1 MKIRDIQIDGFGVW
15 TGLTV
20 DSLPE
25 SMAVFYGPNEAGK
38 TTLMQFLRAMFY
50 GFPPERRQRY
60 LPPVHGGRPGG
71 ALRVT
76 GPGGGYEVSR
86 RATLDDQSVQGQVTV
101 SGSDG
106 VIQGAHRLGALLG
119 QIDESIFS
127 NVFAIGIRE
136 LQELSSLDDTAAADE
151 LYKLSS
157 GMDRVS
163 LVDIIR
169 QLKQARNQIVGT
181 VEEPGFLAQA
191 LQRRDKLR
199 HEQEVLLAKGK
210 RWTELAATR
219 QNQQEEIDSLYERLS
234 QWEVELKGVDLAIS
248 MKEPWI
254 ERDRIREQIAH
265 LKARIDLPDDAVSK
279 VKQLINSQTERQTSI
294 DQIKQ
299 QRRQLRAKAASLP
312 IRRAVL
318 EHSAKIEAAAEQS
331 PWIASL
337 QKQIQRLQADVQQA
351 RDHLMEDAR
360 RLGLSDEDQQLL
372 LRDQRLANLPDL
384 SRQAIADLAV
394 PAREVRIQSARLAKA
409 KAQTEDDRAEAEKL
423 KRRIDDFLAV
433 REQTDLTAGMHQLQ
447 ELIQKLRSRQEIDER
462 IEKLQKHRRELQEE
476 AVDLEAEDA
485 LPLERFFVLMIP
497 YAIGAVM
504 LLIGLDKLLTNFFFD
519 HDVGNGSLLS
529 LVGMVTLFFWW
540 TWKSFTE
547 RGTDGSL
554 DDCES
559 QLDAVIRQLK
569 KSEVDREEL
578 DRSIPSFTG
587 NAQQRIK
594 ECEHELS
601 LFETLLPVQQNLEA
615 ALQRLSS
622 AEQTAHSASV
632 SLHQAKTQWRKTLQH
647 LGLSES
653 LSPKSLRLMADGYE
667 SLVTSR
673 RRLKTHEDELA
684 QRSIEWDA
692 FCQRIDSLHRSMR
705 SDSIPPAASP
715 APASVTRDP
724 KPNSA
729 AVAINNIAAGSG
741 SSGGAPSATP
751 VAQID
756 AMVDLLGEQRS
767 LLQNRRQWKEEDQ
780 TLAKQQ
786 RSMQASVDKLERS
799 IHAMLADW
807 GVESVEQLEEQQ
819 KGKQEHL
826 KLAGQLQG
834 ADQRIRSMLAGHV
847 PYDTMAQWLSPEHRH
862 ELEKRWESLT
872 HRMQQARSRV
882 DQLLQRQGEVSQEM
896 KTLASDRRLAEV
908 QLEMA
913 TLEKQIQV
921 GRSRWKTLAATHRM
935 LEQVC
940 EVYETQR
947 QPETLREASGFLKQ
961 LTGGKYTRIW
971 TQLGKNQLRIDN
983 QSGQALPLEV
993 LSRGTREAVF
1003 IALRLALASAFS
1015 RRGVAVPLVL
1025 DDVLVNFDSHRAQLA
1040 AQVLKDFAAM
1050 GHQVIMFTCH
1060 EHIMRMFHQIGVQ
1073 VRVLPVQG
1081 EPGEAKI
1088 YQPQPP
1094 VQKALPEPEILEP
1107 IAERQPEEPAVE
1119 DDSLWFDFENRE
1131 DRWIP
1136 LEVLEEDIRHSRK
1149 VPAGWHVDN
1158 ANDAGHN
1165 EAAGTRR

>member
-834 ADQRIRSMLAGHV
+834 AEQRIRSMLAGHV

-1107 IAERQPEEPAVE
+1107 IAEQQPEEPAVE

>member
-25 SMAVFYGPNEAGK
+25 SMTVFYGPNEAGK

-106 VIQGAHRLGALLG
+106 VVQGAHRLAALLG

-169 QLKQARNQIVGT
+169 QLKHARHQIVGT
-181 VEEPGFLAQA
+181 VDEPGFLALA

-199 HEQEVLLAKGK
+199 HEQDLLLAKGK

-219 QNQQEEIDSLYERLS
+219 HNQQEEIDSLYERLG

-254 ERDRIREQIAH
+254 ERDRIRDQITQ
-265 LKARIDLPDDAVSK
+265 LKARVDLPDDAVTK
-279 VKQLINSQTERQTSI
+279 VKQLITSQQERQTSI

-299 QRRQLRAKAASLP
+299 QRKQLRARAASLP
-312 IRRAVL
+312 IRRSVL
-318 EHSAKIEAAAEQS
+318 DHAAKIEAAAEQS

-351 RDHLMEDAR
+351 SDHLLEDAR
-360 RLGLSDEDQQLL
+360 RLGLSEDDQQQL

-384 SRQAIADLAV
+384 SRQAIADLAI

-409 KAQTEDDRAEAEKL
+409 KAQAEDDRAEAEKL

-447 ELIQKLRSRQEIDER
+447 ELIQKLRSRQEIDDR

-476 AVDLEAEDA
+476 AVDLEADDA

-554 DDCES
+554 DECES
-559 QLDAVIRQLK
+559 QLDTVLRQLK
-569 KSEVDREEL
+569 KSEGDREAL

-622 AEQTAHSASV
+622 AEQTAHSAGT
-632 SLHQAKTQWRKTLQH
+632 SLHQAKSQWRKTLQH

-684 QRSIEWDA
+684 QRTIEWDS
-692 FCQRIDSLHRSMR
+692 FCQRIDTLHRSMR
-705 SDSIPPAASP
+705 TDASTPATTAAS
-715 APASVTRDP
+715 STTRDA
-724 KPNSA
+724 KPTPGTASPNQT
-729 AVAINNIAAGSG
+729 AAGGNASG
-741 SSGGAPSATP
+741 STPIATP
-751 VAQID
+751 NAQID
-756 AMVDLLGEQRS
+756 AMMAMLSEQRS
-767 LLQNRRQWKEEDQ
+767 LLQNRRQWKDEDQ
-780 TLAKQQ
+780 ALAKQQ
-786 RSMQASVDKLERS
+786 RATQSSIDKLERS
-799 IHAMLADW
+799 VHAMLADW

-819 KGKQEHL
+819 KSKQEHL
-826 KLAGQLQG
+826 KLATQLQT
-834 ADQRIRSMLAGHV
+834 AEQRIRSMLAGHV
-847 PYDTMAQWLSPEHRH
+847 PYDTMAQWLAPEHRN
-862 ELEKRWESLT
+862 ELERRWESLT

-908 QLEMA
+908 QLEMVA
-913 TLEKQIQV
+913 IENQIQV

-983 QSGQALPLEV
+983 QAGQALPLEV

-1003 IALRLALASAFS
+1003 IALRLALASAFA
-1015 RRGVAVPLVL
+1015 RRGISVPLVL

-1060 EHIMRMFHQIGVQ
+1060 EHIMQMFHQINVQ

-1088 YQPQPP
+1088 YQPHLP
-1094 VQKALPEPEILEP
+1094 VRKALPEPEILEP
-1107 IAERQPEEPAVE
+1107 IAERPLEEPNVE

-1136 LEVLEEDIRHSRK
+1136 LEALEEDIRQSRE
-1149 VPAGWHVDN
+1149 VPAS
-1158 ANDAGHN
+1158 
-1165 EAAGTRR
+1165 

>member
-71 ALRVT
+71 ALRIT

-106 VIQGAHRLGALLG
+106 VTQGAHRLGALLG

-169 QLKQARNQIVGT
+169 QLKQARHQIVGSA
-181 VEEPGFLAQA
+181 EEPGFLAHA
-191 LQRRDKLR
+191 LQRREKLR

-219 QNQQEEIDSLYERLS
+219 QNQQEEIDSLYERLG

-254 ERDRIREQIAH
+254 ERDRIREQIAQ
-265 LKARIDLPDDAVSK
+265 LKARIDLPDDAVTK
-279 VKQLINSQTERQTSI
+279 VKQLITNQQDRQTSI

-299 QRRQLRAKAASLP
+299 QRKQLRARAASLP
-312 IRRAVL
+312 IRRPVL
-318 EHSAKIEAAAEQS
+318 EHAAKIEAAAEQS

-351 RDHLMEDAR
+351 RDHLLEDAR
-360 RLGLSDEDQQLL
+360 RLGLSEEDQQQL

-409 KAQTEDDRAEAEKL
+409 KAQTVDDRTEAEKL

-476 AVDLEAEDA
+476 VVDLEAEDA

-594 ECEHELS
+594 ECEHDLS

-622 AEQTAHSASV
+622 AEQTAHSAGV
-632 SLHQAKTQWRKTLQH
+632 SLHQAKTQWRKTLNH

-705 SDSIPPAASP
+705 ADASAPSANATSPSAA
-715 APASVTRDP
+715 RDA
-724 KPNSA
+724 KPTSA
-729 AVAINNIAAGSG
+729 AVAPNQTAG
-741 SSGGAPSATP
+741 SSGSTASPNAN
-751 VAQID
+751 ID
-756 AMVDLLGEQRS
+756 AMVAMLAEQRS
-767 LLQNRRQWKEEDQ
+767 LLQSRRQWKEEDQ

-786 RSMQASVDKLERS
+786 RAIQTSTDKLERS

-819 KGKQEHL
+819 KSKQEHL
-826 KLAGQLQG
+826 KLTGQLQT
-834 ADQRIRSMLAGHV
+834 AEQRIRTMLAGHV

-983 QSGQALPLEV
+983 QTGQALPLEV

-1003 IALRLALASAFS
+1003 IALRLALASAFA

-1060 EHIMRMFHQIGVQ
+1060 EHIMRMFHKIDVQ
-1073 VRVLPVQG
+1073 VRVLPIQG

-1088 YQPQPP
+1088 YQPHQPA
-1094 VQKALPEPEILEP
+1094 QKALPEAEILEP
-1107 IAERQPEEPAVE
+1107 IAERPPEEPAFE

-1136 LEVLEEDIRHSRK
+1136 IEVLEEDIRHSRK

-1158 ANDAGHN
+1158 STDAGHN
-1165 EAAGTRR
+1165 EEAGTRG

>member
-86 RATLDDQSVQGQVTV
+86 RATLDDHSVQGQVTV

-106 VIQGAHRLGALLG
+106 VVQGAHRLGALLG

-169 QLKQARNQIVGT
+169 QLKQARHQIVGT
-181 VEEPGFLAQA
+181 IEEPGFLAQA

-219 QNQQEEIDSLYERLS
+219 QNQQEEIDSLYERLG

-254 ERDRIREQIAH
+254 ERDRIREQIAQ
-265 LKARIDLPDDAVSK
+265 LKARIDLPDDAVTK
-279 VKQLINSQTERQTSI
+279 VKQLITNQQERQTSI

-299 QRRQLRAKAASLP
+299 QRKQLRARAAALP
-312 IRRAVL
+312 IRRSVL
-318 EHSAKIEAAAEQS
+318 EHAAKIEAAAEQS

-351 RDHLMEDAR
+351 RDHLLEDAR
-360 RLGLSDEDQQLL
+360 RLGLSEDDQQQL

-569 KSEVDREEL
+569 KSEGDREEL

-622 AEQTAHSASV
+622 AEQTAHSAGV
-632 SLHQAKTQWRKTLQH
+632 SLHQAKSQWRKTLQH

-692 FCQRIDSLHRSMR
+692 FCQRIESLHRSMR
-705 SDSIPPAASP
+705 SEPSSTATIPSSVP
-715 APASVTRDP
+715 VTRDA
-724 KPNSA
+724 KPTAASA
-729 AVAINNIAAGSG
+729 VSNQTTGGLNATGS
-741 SSGGAPSATP
+741 APTATP
-751 VAQID
+751 NAQID
-756 AMVDLLGEQRS
+756 AMVAMLAEQRS

-786 RSMQASVDKLERS
+786 RTMQASIDKLERS

-819 KGKQEHL
+819 KSKQEHL
-826 KLAGQLQG
+826 KLAAQLQT
-834 ADQRIRSMLAGHV
+834 AEQRIRSMLAGHV

-913 TLEKQIQV
+913 TLEKQIQL
-921 GRSRWKTLAATHRM
+921 GRSKWKTLAATHRM

-983 QSGQALPLEV
+983 QTGQALPLEV

-1003 IALRLALASAFS
+1003 IALRLALASAFA

-1060 EHIMRMFHQIGVQ
+1060 EHIMRMFHQIDVQ

-1088 YQPQPP
+1088 YQPHRPAQ
-1094 VQKALPEPEILEP
+1094 QALPEPEVLEP
-1107 IAERQPEEPAVE
+1107 IALRPQEAPAVE

-1136 LEVLEEDIRHSRK
+1136 LETLEEDIRQSRE
-1149 VPAGWHVDN
+1149 VPAG
-1158 ANDAGHN
+1158 
-1165 EAAGTRR
+1165 

>member
-106 VIQGAHRLGALLG
+106 VVQGAHRLGALLG

-169 QLKQARNQIVGT
+169 QLKQARYQIVGT
-181 VEEPGFLAQA
+181 VEEPGFLAHA
-191 LQRRDKLR
+191 LHRRDKLR
-199 HEQEVLLAKGK
+199 HEQDVLLAKGK
-210 RWTELAATR
+210 RWTELAAAR
-219 QNQQEEIDSLYERLS
+219 QNQQEEIDSLYERLG
-234 QWEVELKGVDLAIS
+234 QWEIELKGVDLAIS

-254 ERDRIREQIAH
+254 ERDRIREQIAQ
-265 LKARIDLPDDAVSK
+265 LKARIDLPDDAVTK
-279 VKQLINSQTERQTSI
+279 VKQLITNQQERQTSI

-299 QRRQLRAKAASLP
+299 QRKQLRARAASLP
-312 IRRAVL
+312 IRRSVL
-318 EHSAKIEAAAEQS
+318 EHAAKIEAASEQS

-351 RDHLMEDAR
+351 REHLQEDAR
-360 RLGLSDEDQQLL
+360 RLGLSEDDQQQL

-409 KAQTEDDRAEAEKL
+409 KAQTEDDRTEAEKL

-447 ELIQKLRSRQEIDER
+447 ELIQKLRSRQEIDDR

-569 KSEVDREEL
+569 KSEGDREEL

-632 SLHQAKTQWRKTLQH
+632 SLHQAKSQWRKTLQH

-684 QRSIEWDA
+684 QRSIEWDS

-705 SDSIPPAASP
+705 TE
-715 APASVTRDP
+715 AP
-724 KPNSA
+724 
-729 AVAINNIAAGSG
+729 
-741 SSGGAPSATP
+741 APSATTAAASTARDAKP
-751 VAQID
+751 TTAATAPNQTAAAGNATGNASAATPNAQID
-756 AMVDLLGEQRS
+756 AMVAMLAEQRS

-786 RSMQASVDKLERS
+786 RAMQTSIDKLERS

-819 KGKQEHL
+819 KSKQEHL
-826 KLAGQLQG
+826 KLAALLQT
-834 ADQRIRSMLAGHV
+834 AEQRIRSMLAGHV
-847 PYDTMAQWLSPEHRH
+847 PYDTMAQWLSPEHRN

-913 TLEKQIQV
+913 TLEMQIQV

-983 QSGQALPLEV
+983 QTGQALPLEV

-1003 IALRLALASAFS
+1003 IALRLALASAFA

-1060 EHIMRMFHQIGVQ
+1060 EHIMRMFHQIDVQ

-1088 YQPQPP
+1088 YQPLPP
-1094 VQKALPEPEILEP
+1094 AQKDLPPPEILEP
-1107 IAERQPEEPAVE
+1107 IAERAKEEPAAE

-1136 LEVLEEDIRHSRK
+1136 LETLEEDIRQSRE
-1149 VPAGWHVDN
+1149 VPAG
-1158 ANDAGHN
+1158 
-1165 EAAGTRR
+1165 

>member
-20 DSLPE
+20 DSLPD
-25 SMAVFYGPNEAGK
+25 SMTVFYGPNEAGK

-106 VIQGAHRLGALLG
+106 VVQGAHRLGALLG

-169 QLKQARNQIVGT
+169 QLKQARHQIVGT
-181 VEEPGFLAQA
+181 VEEPGFLARA

-199 HEQEVLLAKGK
+199 HEQDVLLAKGK

-219 QNQQEEIDSLYERLS
+219 QNQQEEIHSLYERLS
-234 QWEVELKGVDLAIS
+234 QWEMELKGVDLAIS

-254 ERDRIREQIAH
+254 ERDRIREQIAQ
-265 LKARIDLPDDAVSK
+265 LKARVDLPDDAVTK
-279 VKQLINSQTERQTSI
+279 VKQLIHSQQERQTSI

-299 QRRQLRAKAASLP
+299 QRKQLRAQAASLP
-312 IRRAVL
+312 IRRSVMEQAP
-318 EHSAKIEAAAEQS
+318 KIEAAAEQS

-351 RDHLMEDAR
+351 RDHLLEDAR
-360 RLGLSDEDQQLL
+360 RLGLSEDDQQQL

-394 PAREVRIQSARLAKA
+394 PAREVRIQSTRLAKA
-409 KAQTEDDRAEAEKL
+409 KAQSEDDRAEAEKL

-504 LLIGLDKLLTNFFFD
+504 LLIGLDKLLTNLFFD

-559 QLDAVIRQLK
+559 QLEAVIRQLK
-569 KSEVDREEL
+569 KSEGDREEL

-601 LFETLLPVQQNLEA
+601 LFDTLLPVQQNLEA

-632 SLHQAKTQWRKTLQH
+632 SLHQAKSQWKKTLQH

-692 FCQRIDSLHRSMR
+692 FCQRIDSLHRSMCA
-705 SDSIPPAASP
+705 DAS
-715 APASVTRDP
+715 T
-724 KPNSA
+724 SA
-729 AVAINNIAAGSG
+729 APTTPTARDAKPTGSTVAPNQTDAGSNT
-741 SSGGAPSATP
+741 SGHAPTAAP
-751 VAQID
+751 NAQID
-756 AMVDLLGEQRS
+756 AMVAMLAEQRS
-767 LLQNRRQWKEEDQ
+767 LLQKRRQWKDEDQ

-786 RSMQASVDKLERS
+786 RAMQGSIDKLERS
-799 IHAMLADW
+799 IHSMLADW
-807 GVESVEQLEEQQ
+807 GVESVQQLEEQQ
-819 KGKQEHL
+819 KSKQEHL
-826 KLAGQLQG
+826 KLAAQLQT
-834 ADQRIRSMLAGHV
+834 AEQRIRSMLAGHV

-862 ELEKRWESLT
+862 ELEKRWESLS

-913 TLEKQIQV
+913 TLEKQIQI

-983 QSGQALPLEV
+983 QTGQALPLEV

-1060 EHIMRMFHQIGVQ
+1060 EHIMRMFHQIDVQ

-1088 YQPQPP
+1088 YQPHMP
-1094 VQKALPEPEILEP
+1094 VQQALPEPEILEP
-1107 IAERQPEEPAVE
+1107 IAHQPPQEPAAE

-1136 LEVLEEDIRHSRK
+1136 LEALEDDIRQSRE
-1149 VPAGWHVDN
+1149 VPAG
-1158 ANDAGHN
+1158 
-1165 EAAGTRR
+1165 

>member
-1 MKIRDIQIDGFGVW
+1 
-15 TGLTV
+15 
-20 DSLPE
+20 
-25 SMAVFYGPNEAGK
+25 
-38 TTLMQFLRAMFY
+38 
-50 GFPPERRQRY
+50 
-60 LPPVHGGRPGG
+60 
-71 ALRVT
+71 
-76 GPGGGYEVSR
+76 
-86 RATLDDQSVQGQVTV
+86 
-101 SGSDG
+101 
-106 VIQGAHRLGALLG
+106 
-119 QIDESIFS
+119 
-127 NVFAIGIRE
+127 
-136 LQELSSLDDTAAADE
+136 
-151 LYKLSS
+151 
-157 GMDRVS
+157 
-163 LVDIIR
+163 
-169 QLKQARNQIVGT
+169 
-181 VEEPGFLAQA
+181 
-191 LQRRDKLR
+191 
-199 HEQEVLLAKGK
+199 
-210 RWTELAATR
+210 
-219 QNQQEEIDSLYERLS
+219 
-234 QWEVELKGVDLAIS
+234 
-248 MKEPWI
+248 
-254 ERDRIREQIAH
+254 
-265 LKARIDLPDDAVSK
+265 
-279 VKQLINSQTERQTSI
+279 
-294 DQIKQ
+294 
-299 QRRQLRAKAASLP
+299 
-312 IRRAVL
+312 
-318 EHSAKIEAAAEQS
+318 
-331 PWIASL
+331 
-337 QKQIQRLQADVQQA
+337 
-351 RDHLMEDAR
+351 
-360 RLGLSDEDQQLL
+360 
-372 LRDQRLANLPDL
+372 
-384 SRQAIADLAV
+384 
-394 PAREVRIQSARLAKA
+394 
-409 KAQTEDDRAEAEKL
+409 
-423 KRRIDDFLAV
+423 
-433 REQTDLTAGMHQLQ
+433 
-447 ELIQKLRSRQEIDER
+447 
-462 IEKLQKHRRELQEE
+462 
-476 AVDLEAEDA
+476 
-485 LPLERFFVLMIP
+485 
-497 YAIGAVM
+497 
-504 LLIGLDKLLTNFFFD
+504 
-519 HDVGNGSLLS
+519 
-529 LVGMVTLFFWW
+529 
-540 TWKSFTE
+540 
-547 RGTDGSL
+547 
-554 DDCES
+554 
-559 QLDAVIRQLK
+559 
-569 KSEVDREEL
+569 
-578 DRSIPSFTG
+578 
-587 NAQQRIK
+587 
-594 ECEHELS
+594 
-601 LFETLLPVQQNLEA
+601 
-615 ALQRLSS
+615 
-622 AEQTAHSASV
+622 
-632 SLHQAKTQWRKTLQH
+632 
-647 LGLSES
+647 
-653 LSPKSLRLMADGYE
+653 
-667 SLVTSR
+667 
-673 RRLKTHEDELA
+673 
-684 QRSIEWDA
+684 
-692 FCQRIDSLHRSMR
+692 MR

-834 ADQRIRSMLAGHV
+834 AEQRIRSMLAGHV

-1015 RRGVAVPLVL
+1015 RRGVAVPLVV

>member
-86 RATLDDQSVQGQVTV
+86 RATLDDHSVQGQVTV

-106 VIQGAHRLGALLG
+106 VVQGTHRLGALLG

-169 QLKQARNQIVGT
+169 QLKQARHQIVGT
-181 VEEPGFLAQA
+181 IEEPGFLAQA
-191 LQRRDKLR
+191 LHRRDKLR

-219 QNQQEEIDSLYERLS
+219 QNQQEEIDSLYERLG

-254 ERDRIREQIAH
+254 ERDRIREQISQ
-265 LKARIDLPDDAVSK
+265 LKARVDLPDDAVTK
-279 VKQLINSQTERQTSI
+279 VKQLIGNQQERQNSI

-299 QRRQLRAKAASLP
+299 QRKQLRARAAVLP
-312 IRRAVL
+312 IRRSVL
-318 EHSAKIEAAAEQS
+318 EHAAKIEAAAEQS

-351 RDHLMEDAR
+351 RDHLLEDAR
-360 RLGLSDEDQQLL
+360 RLGLSDDDQQLL

-554 DDCES
+554 DDCEG

-569 KSEVDREEL
+569 KSEGDREEL

-622 AEQTAHSASV
+622 AEQTAHSAGV
-632 SLHQAKTQWRKTLQH
+632 SLHQAKSQWRKTLQH

-705 SDSIPPAASP
+705 ADATAPVATAPSVSQARDAKQTSP
-715 APASVTRDP
+715 LVAVHH
-724 KPNSA
+724 SA
-729 AVAINNIAAGSG
+729 AGPNPTASAPTAIPIG
-741 SSGGAPSATP
+741 
-751 VAQID
+751 QID
-756 AMVDLLGEQRS
+756 AMVAMLAEQRS

-780 TLAKQQ
+780 ALAKQQ
-786 RSMQASVDKLERS
+786 RAMQTSIDKLERS

-819 KGKQEHL
+819 KSKQEHL
-826 KLAGQLQG
+826 KLAAQLHT
-834 ADQRIRSMLAGHV
+834 AEQRIRSMLAGHV

-983 QSGQALPLEV
+983 QTGQALPLEV

-1003 IALRLALASAFS
+1003 IALRLALASAFN

-1060 EHIMRMFHQIGVQ
+1060 EHIMRMFHQIDVQ

-1088 YQPQPP
+1088 YQPNRP
-1094 VQKALPEPEILEP
+1094 VQRAVPEPEVLEP
-1107 IAERQPEEPAVE
+1107 IAERTSEEPAIE
-1119 DDSLWFDFENRE
+1119 DDTLWFDFENRE
-1131 DRWIP
+1131 DRWVP
-1136 LEVLEEDIRHSRK
+1136 LEALEENIRHSRK
-1149 VPAGWHVDN
+1149 VPAGWDVDN
-1158 ANDAGHN
+1158 ATDAGHN
-1165 EAAGTRR
+1165 EAAGTRG